1 MNLTPVAKMNLARA
15 RSNRCCAMGLI
26 LRLSIAMMVLC
37 GLHPQPAAAQ
47 LFKFGRKKNDA
58 PPVVFERVPTQ
69 AELLQHIAA
78 NSQKFRQLSSDLR
91 ISLDGTPQL
100 RGTMQLELPKRL
112 RIKAGV
118 MGVSQFGVDV
128 GSNEQDFW
136 VWTKV
141 NLPRQKPAIFFASH
155 EGYKQVA
162 STARNAIPLEP
173 VWLLEGLGLIEFEST
188 DVHRG
193 PELTPEG
200 FLRLYSMRQTPSG
213 RNIRVTLIHPQ
224 QGTIQQQALY
234 DSQNQLIAYTDSKDY
249 RSFPERG
256 ISLPEKIEMYLFQSG
271 QQTKMVIE
279 TSDYQFDSLYGDPNQ
294 MWGMPQ
300 PEGIQSVN
308 LVQ

>member
-1 MNLTPVAKMNLARA
+1 MNLIPT
-15 RSNRCCAMGLI
+15 ST
-26 LRLSIAMMVLC
+26 LSFIATRRKRGFVFGFMIVIAMLC
-37 GLHPQPAAAQ
+37 GLAPEDASAQ
-47 LFKFGRKKNDA
+47 LFKFARKKNNA
-58 PPVVFERVPTQ
+58 PPVVFQRVPTQ
-69 AELLQHIAA
+69 AELLQHIASKSEA
-78 NSQKFRQLSSDLR
+78 FRQLSSDLR

-173 VWLLEGLGLIEFEST
+173 VWLLEGLGLIDFEST

-193 PELTPEG
+193 PDQTPEG
-200 FLRLYSMRQTPSG
+200 FLRLYSMRQTPTG

-224 QGTIQQQALY
+224 QGTILQQALY
-234 DSQNQLIAYTDSKDY
+234 DSQSRLIAYTNSTDY

-256 ISLPEKIEMYLFQSG
+256 ISLPEKIEMYLFQNG
-271 QQTKMVIE
+271 QQVKMVIE
-279 TSDYQFDSLYGDPNQ
+279 TSDYQFDSLFGDPNQ
-294 MWGMPQ
+294 MWAMPQ
-300 PEGIQSVN
+300 PKGIQSVN